1 MGNKAIYF
9 NEEQEDYLKQFCRAT
24 GRKTSA
30 VVQEAVEAFKKTVMQ
45 SRQSPTEL
53 GHRINREDNPNMLGF
68 KDVLSSYSKALG
80 APDAVCICGAGW
92 LVLPD
97 GSYQP
102 VNLEATKQC
111 RVYGGNV
118 DGRL

>member
-1 MGNKAIYF
+1 MGNRAIYF
-9 NEEQEDYLKQFCRAT
+9 NEEQEDYLRQFCGTT
-24 GRKTSA
+24 GRKISA
-30 VVQEAVEAFKKTVMQ
+30 VVQEALEAFKKTIVQ
-45 SRQSPTEL
+45 NTLRPEEL

-68 KDVLSSYSKALG
+68 KDVLSSYKKELG
-80 APDAVCICGAGW
+80 TPDAVCICGAGW

-118 DGRL
+118 HGRV